1 MPRFNRLAKWLQW
14 QETLHPRRIDLGL
27 ERVARVADRMG
38 LRQPGPVTISVAGT
52 NGKGS
57 SIALLE
63 TILLQAGYSV
73 CSYTSPHMLRYNERI
88 RINGTEVSD
97 TELCNAFD
105 AVDTQRRQD
114 SLTYFEF
121 GTLAAL
127 RIIQDTAPA
136 IRLLE
141 VGLGGRLDAVN
152 IIDADSALVTAI
164 GIDHSNWLGNT
175 REAIAREKAG
185 IFRSGVAAVGSDP
198 DPVNSLRETAITTG
212 AHWYGLN
219 EQFHY
224 AINAD
229 DWHWSGPCTRH
240 DSLPFPALPGDHQF
254 NNAAG
259 VLMVLESIR
268 ERFPVDRASIATGLQ
283 GVRLPGRCQFIE
295 GTPGKVLD
303 VAHNPQS
310 ARGLAEILRKRAATG
325 STYLVLGMLEDKDI
339 GRFTEYLAPLVDYWC
354 LAGLEAVRG
363 LTSAAL
369 RARISQ
375 AINPAS
381 IACFPDVAAAV
392 RHANHATGAGDR
404 IVICGSFHTVAEA
417 MAGDV

>member
-1 MPRFNRLAKWLQW
+1 MPRFNRLAEWLQW

-38 LRQPGPVTISVAGT
+38 LRQPGPLTISVAGT

-73 CSYTSPHMLRYNERI
+73 CSYTSPHLLRYNERI
-88 RINGTEVSD
+88 RVNGTEVSD
-97 TELCNAFD
+97 TELCTAFD
-105 AVDTQRRQD
+105 AVDSRRRQD
-114 SLTYFEF
+114 SLSYFEF

-152 IIDADSALVTAI
+152 IIDPDVALVTAI
-164 GIDHSNWLGNT
+164 GIDHIEWLGNT
-175 REAIAREKAG
+175 RAAIAREKAG
-185 IFRSGVAAVGSDP
+185 IFRSGVPAVSSDP
-198 DPVNSLRETAITTG
+198 DPVTSLRETALATG
-212 AHWYGLN
+212 ARWYGLN

-224 AINAD
+224 VVTAD
-229 DWHWSGPCTRH
+229 GWHWTGPCTQY
-240 DSLPFPALPGDHQF
+240 DSLPHPALPGNHQF

-268 ERFPVDRASIATGLQ
+268 ESHPVDRASIASGLQ
-283 GVRLPGRCQFIE
+283 DVRLPGRCQIIA

-310 ARGLAEILRKRAATG
+310 ARVLAETLRKRAASG

-339 GRFTEYLAPLVDYWC
+339 GRFTEYLAPVVDYWC

-369 RARISQ
+369 RARISHT
-375 AINPAS
+375 INPAN
-381 IACFPDVAAAV
+381 IACFPDVAAAI
-392 RHANHATGAGDR
+392 RHANHAASAGDR

>member
-1 MPRFNRLAKWLQW
+1 MPRFNRLAEWLQW

-27 ERVARVADRMG
+27 ERVARVAARMG
-38 LRQPGPVTISVAGT
+38 LLQPGPVTITVAGT

-63 TILLQAGYSV
+63 TIFIRAGCRV
-73 CSYTSPHMLRYNERI
+73 CSYTSPHLLRYNERL

-97 TELCNAFD
+97 AEWCAAFD
-105 AVDTQRRQD
+105 AVDTGRRQD
-114 SLTYFEF
+114 SLSYFEF

-127 RIIQDTAPA
+127 KIIQDTAPD

-152 IIDADSALVTAI
+152 IIDPDSALVTSI
-164 GIDHSNWLGNT
+164 GIDHSKWLGNT
-175 REAIAREKAG
+175 RADIAREKAG
-185 IFRSGVAAVGSDP
+185 IFRSGIPAVSSDP
-198 DPVNSLRETAITTG
+198 DPVNSLREAALTTG
-212 AHWYGLN
+212 ACWYGLN

-224 AINAD
+224 EINAA
-229 DWHWSGPCTRH
+229 DWRWTGPGTQY
-240 DSLPFPALPGDHQF
+240 DALPFPALPGDHQF

-268 ERFPVDRASIATGLQ
+268 ERLPVDRTAIASGLQ
-283 GVRLPGRCQFIE
+283 DIRLPGRCQFVAGHPE
-295 GTPGKVLD
+295 KVLD

-310 ARGLAEILRKRAATG
+310 ARALAETLRSHAASG
-325 STYLVLGMLEDKDI
+325 STWVILGMLEDKDI
-339 GRFTEYLAPLVDYWC
+339 DRFTKYLAPLVDHWC
-354 LAGLEAVRG
+354 LAGLEAERG

-369 RARISQ
+369 RAGISQ
-375 AINPAS
+375 AVNPAS

-392 RHANHATGAGDR
+392 SHANHAAAADDR
-404 IVICGSFHTVAEA
+404 LVVCGSFHTVAEA
-417 MAGDV
+417 MAADV

>member
-1 MPRFNRLAKWLQW
+1 MPRFNRLAEWLQW

-38 LRQPGPVTISVAGT
+38 LRQPGPLAITIAGT

-73 CSYTSPHMLRYNERI
+73 CSYTSPHLLRYNERI

-105 AVDTQRRQD
+105 AVDTWRRQD

-127 RIIQDTAPA
+127 RIIRDTAPD

-152 IIDADSALVTAI
+152 IIDADSTLVTAI

-185 IFRSGVAAVGSDP
+185 IFRSGVPAVSSDP
-198 DPVNSLRETAITTG
+198 DPVNSLRETAHTTG
-212 AHWYGLN
+212 ARWYGLN

-224 AINAD
+224 VINAA
-229 DWHWSGPCTRH
+229 DWHWTGPCTRYE
-240 DSLPFPALPGDHQF
+240 SLPCPALPGDHQF

-259 VLMVLESIR
+259 ALMVLESIR
-268 ERFPVDRASIATGLQ
+268 ERFPVDRAAIASGLQ
-283 GVRLPGRCQFIE
+283 GVRLAGRCQFIA
-295 GTPGKVLD
+295 GTPEKVLD

-310 ARGLAEILRKRAATG
+310 ARSLAETLRKRAATG
-325 STYLVLGMLEDKDI
+325 STWLVLGMLEDKDV
-339 GRFTEYLAPLVDYWC
+339 GRFTECLAPLVDYWC

-369 RARISQ
+369 RERISH

-381 IACFPDVAAAV
+381 IACFPDVATAT
-392 RHANHATGAGDR
+392 RHANHAADAGDR